1 MNQPNLRQ
9 LRYFDALAHHSHF
22 GRAAVACAISQP
34 ALSMQIKELE
44 ETLGVVLIER
54 GARQVRLTKFG
65 EEAALRVRNILRLVD
80 ELGDVARA
88 SRDRLSGQLRIGMIP
103 TVAPYL
109 LPTVMANLNRTYP
122 EVEIYVREAL
132 TSKLI
137 QELADVRLDAAIV
150 ALPISEPSFTEV
162 SLFAENFLLVRSRED
177 AEKPVPSSRMLR
189 EMRLLLLE
197 EGHCFRDQALSFCN
211 MKSSPPRELLD
222 ASSLS
227 TLVQMVSAGMGVT
240 LIPEMAVAVETRSA
254 SVSVAR
260 FKNPQPSRTIGMIWR
275 KTSPLAGQLLQLS
288 ELVGCSGR
296 VLREQPHP
304 GTSLPKSRT
313 PMAMPFKH
321 KRKLRNG
328 PDIVEQAGDLPI
340 RTLPRRSD

>member
-1 MNQPNLRQ
+1 MSQMTVRQ

-22 GRAAVACAISQP
+22 GRAATACAISQP

-44 ETLGVVLIER
+44 ETLGAVLMER

-65 EEAALRVRNILRLVD
+65 EEAALRVRDILLLVD
-80 ELGDVARA
+80 ELGEFARA
-88 SRDRLSGQLRIGMIP
+88 SRDRLSGRLRIGMIP
-103 TVAPYL
+103 TIAPYL
-109 LPTVMANLNRTYP
+109 LPILMENLTRTHP
-122 EVEIYVREAL
+122 EVDIYVREAL

-137 QELADVRLDAAIV
+137 QELAEGRLDTAIA

-162 SLFAENFLLVRSRED
+162 ALFAENFLLVRPRED
-177 AEKPVPSSRMLR
+177 TGKPVPSSKMLR

-211 MKSSPPRELLD
+211 MKSSLPRDMLD

-240 LIPEMAVAVETRSA
+240 LIPEMAMAVEARSA

-275 KTSPLAGQLLQLS
+275 KKSPLARQLLQLS
-288 ELVGCSGR
+288 EVVCRSAD
-296 VLREQPHP
+296 VLRKQH
-304 GTSLPKSRT
+304 
-313 PMAMPFKH
+313 
-321 KRKLRNG
+321 N
-328 PDIVEQAGDLPI
+328 AG
-340 RTLPRRSD
+340 SSFAQ

>member
-1 MNQPNLRQ
+1 MNLRQ
-9 LRYFDALAHHSHF
+9 LRYFDALARHSHF
-22 GRAAVACAISQP
+22 GRAAAACAISQP

-44 ETLGVVLIER
+44 ETLGAVLMER

-65 EEAALRVRNILRLVD
+65 EEAALRVRDILLLID
-80 ELGDVARA
+80 ELGEFARA
-88 SRDRLSGQLRIGMIP
+88 SRDRLSGRLRIGMIP
-103 TVAPYL
+103 TIAPYL
-109 LPTVMANLNRTYP
+109 LPILMENLTRTHP
-122 EVEIYVREAL
+122 EVDIYVREAL

-137 QELADVRLDAAIV
+137 QELAEGRLDAAIV

-162 SLFAENFLLVRSRED
+162 ALFAENFLLVRPRED
-177 AEKPVPSSRMLR
+177 AGKPVPGSKMLR

-211 MKSSPPRELLD
+211 MKSSLPRDMLD

-240 LIPEMAVAVETRSA
+240 LIPEMAMAVEARSA

-275 KTSPLAGQLLQLS
+275 KKSPLARQLLQLS
-288 ELVGCSGR
+288 EVVCRSGD
-296 VLREQPHP
+296 VLREQQNA
-304 GTSLPKSRT
+304 GSSLRNSRT
-313 PMAMPFKH
+313 
-321 KRKLRNG
+321 
-328 PDIVEQAGDLPI
+328 
-340 RTLPRRSD
+340 